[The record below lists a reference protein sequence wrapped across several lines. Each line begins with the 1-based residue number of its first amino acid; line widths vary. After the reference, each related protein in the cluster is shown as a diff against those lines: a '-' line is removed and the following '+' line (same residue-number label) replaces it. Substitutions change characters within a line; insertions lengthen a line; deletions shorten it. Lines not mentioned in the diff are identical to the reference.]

1 MARRDL
7 TCAIGHGK
15 TFLGAVSVWVGGNDA
30 QRLSVADDVLAGD
43 AVSLALTERQHGSDV
58 SSSEVTAVKTAQG
71 YCLNG
76 EKYLINNATRGQA
89 LTVFARTAHQG
100 QSRDFTLFLVKKSQH
115 AASKFSFVPKAL
127 THGIRG
133 ADISGIQFQNVHLSP
148 DAVIGKEGHGLD
160 ITLKGFQL
168 SRSLCA
174 ALSCGAADTA
184 LRVTLEFAQKRFS
197 GRQHLIDIPNIRQAL
212 AAASADM
219 YVCDMATQI
228 LSRAIHV
235 LPEQMSLLS
244 AVLKASVP
252 VKCEE
257 MVESLSDVLGARS
270 YVQVGEQSDIFGK
283 MLRDIRLIALFDG
296 NTAVNLQAI
305 ALQLPALARQRQT
318 GETQVSASALEAL
331 FNLSAPLPAFSRQKL
346 SLFTKRGDWLA
357 AGLSQAESLSGEF
370 PALADKAAEIRQKL
384 EALDADVLALPNQPG
399 HPSAIRF
406 AQAQRYCELQLA
418 TLTLLFFIYNRQ
430 SLAESMQR
438 YHWVEECIDR
448 LLGNEDA
455 VTDAICLQTVREQV
469 AQSELLSVV
478 RFPLRGLEEPEE
490 KAAPFNQLW
499 RWPMLNA
506 SSVADALR
514 QANYQHPAFSA
525 SAILGYDRSG
535 EFNTEAESVAS
546 RAGLGE
552 VLASWVESPREVS
565 LDSLTASMGELCRQD
580 LSLGLGYCLTAFMAA
595 TNLAV
600 AGSAAQK
607 ARVANVLRND
617 QRIAIAYHE
626 LHAGNDLSALAL
638 KATKVDGGYVL
649 SGCKEVV
656 NNLTR
661 AKAVVLFADTGE
673 ENPARHHSLFLLT
686 EEELSQTGVTVANRF
701 NTLGVRNCHIMGIA
715 FDDVFVPEHCL
726 LGEQGRGGEYAL
738 KAFQITRTLLPAISQ
753 YALRNG
759 LDLLTR
765 FACQRKLYNGDL
777 FEMPVYRKA
786 FTEAAADTWLAGET
800 ATLMRHG
807 LEAFPQFGNGYSAA
821 AKFYLPRVMKKALKS
836 MSGLLGARYY
846 LSSDDY
852 GLFEKLVRDFPV
864 VSFGHAG
871 SLVCQTT
878 LVHQLP
884 RLLQPSVGET
894 AEHDLLAGN
903 RDWLARSASPAAKAI
918 PFLACCL
925 C

>member
-1 MARRDL
+1 
-7 TCAIGHGK
+7 
-15 TFLGAVSVWVGGNDA
+15 
-30 QRLSVADDVLAGD
+30 
-43 AVSLALTERQHGSDV
+43 
-58 SSSEVTAVKTAQG
+58 
-71 YCLNG
+71 
-76 EKYLINNATRGQA
+76 
-89 LTVFARTAHQG
+89 
-100 QSRDFTLFLVKKSQH
+100 
-115 AASKFSFVPKAL
+115 
-127 THGIRG
+127 
-133 ADISGIQFQNVHLSP
+133 
-148 DAVIGKEGHGLD
+148 
-160 ITLKGFQL
+160 
-168 SRSLCA
+168 
-174 ALSCGAADTA
+174 
-184 LRVTLEFAQKRFS
+184 
-197 GRQHLIDIPNIRQAL
+197 
-212 AAASADM
+212 
-219 YVCDMATQI
+219 
-228 LSRAIHV
+228 
-235 LPEQMSLLS
+235 
-244 AVLKASVP
+244 
-252 VKCEE
+252 
-257 MVESLSDVLGARS
+257 
-270 YVQVGEQSDIFGK
+270 
-283 MLRDIRLIALFDG
+283 
-296 NTAVNLQAI
+296 
-305 ALQLPALARQRQT
+305 
-318 GETQVSASALEAL
+318 
-331 FNLSAPLPAFSRQKL
+331 
-346 SLFTKRGDWLA
+346 
-357 AGLSQAESLSGEF
+357 
-370 PALADKAAEIRQKL
+370 
-384 EALDADVLALPNQPG
+384 
-399 HPSAIRF
+399 
-406 AQAQRYCELQLA
+406 
-418 TLTLLFFIYNRQ
+418 
-430 SLAESMQR
+430 
-438 YHWVEECIDR
+438 
-448 LLGNEDA
+448 
-455 VTDAICLQTVREQV
+455 
-469 AQSELLSVV
+469 
-478 RFPLRGLEEPEE
+478 
-490 KAAPFNQLW
+490 
-499 RWPMLNA
+499 MLNA

-552 VLASWVESPREVS
+552 LLANWVESPGEVS

-638 KATKVDGGYVL
+638 KATKVDGGYAL

-884 RLLQPSVGET
+884 RLLQPSGGET

-903 RDWLARSASPAAKAI
+903 RDWLGSLRIACSKGDPILGLLPVLTSRCEKRFASDENWRALLADISPLMERCHGRLTSSPYDAAEDYCRLVAVTAVLRVLSAKGEDCTLQSIAFIALWRLLRERQEPATDSAY
-918 PFLACCL
+918 LAAVDQL
-925 C
+925 ADDIQHHPIDPLRRLMFEKTQRVSHSDNALNP